1 MAIQDRKF
9 KAVVNRSDICDDAIA
24 CHEDIEIKINIL
36 TEINNSYESE
46 YDKSEPRLLL
56 CNYCQ
61 TEYLIP
67 TYQI

>member
-46 YDKSEPRLLL
+46 YDKSESRLLL

>member
-1 MAIQDRKF
+1 MDIQDRKF